1 MLKKEVNII
10 MSEFQKGPL
19 SGIKVIEFGQIAAGP
34 FTGMLLGDLGADIVK
49 VERPDSGDGMRE
61 WPPFFTDEG
70 GEVFSSNFASL
81 NRNKRSIAI
90 DFKNAD
96 QLKRLQQLCQHA
108 DVIIENYRPGVLS
121 KFGLGYAD
129 LKQANPSLIYCS
141 ISGYGQTGQY
151 AQKGA
156 FDVTVQAIS
165 GLMSVTG
172 DEAGSPAKCGV
183 PVADFTAGLYSAYTI
198 VAALLQA
205 KQTGEGTYI
214 DCSMLGS
221 LLGISALQTSEYFGN
236 GKVPKRLGTAHPRN
250 APYQGFQGLDKP
262 FVIAA
267 GNDKLWREV
276 SLAVNQPELANDP
289 RFLTQAL
296 RAKNQKDLAALLQ
309 VSFSKKTA
317 ADWLEEFDRRGV
329 PCAPIN
335 TFEDILND
343 PVIRELELL
352 EDLELPGGQITLT
365 VPFPVKLSGFEYS
378 IYRRPPKKGE
388 HTEQVFQEWQDN

>member
-1 MLKKEVNII
+1 
-10 MSEFQKGPL
+10 MSDFQKGPL

-61 WPPFFTDEG
+61 WPPFFVDEDG
-70 GEVFSSNFASL
+70 DGFSSNFASL
-81 NRNKRSIAI
+81 NRNKRSIAV
-90 DFKNAD
+90 DFKNPD

-121 KFGLGYAD
+121 KFGLGYEN
-129 LKQANPSLIYCS
+129 LKLANPALIYCS
-141 ISGYGQTGQY
+141 ISGYGQTGSY
-151 AQKGA
+151 SQKGA

-172 DEAGSPAKCGV
+172 DEDGNPVKCGV
-183 PVADFTAGLYSAYTI
+183 PVADFSAGLYSAYSIT
-198 VAALLQA
+198 AALLQT
-205 KQTGEGTYI
+205 KQTGIGTHI

-236 GKVPKRLGTAHPRN
+236 GKVPRRLGTAHPRN

-276 SLAVNQPELANDP
+276 ALAVNQPELANDP
-289 RFLTQAL
+289 RFTTQAL
-296 RAKNQKDLAALLQ
+296 RAANQKELAGILQ
-309 VSFSKKTA
+309 LSFSEKTA
-317 ADWLEEFDRRGV
+317 AAWLEEFDRRGV

-343 PVIRELELL
+343 PVVRELELL
-352 EDLELPGGQITLT
+352 QDLELPGGQTTST
-365 VPFPVKLSGFEYS
+365 VPFPVKLSGFQNS

-388 HTEQVFQEWQDN
+388 HTEQVFDEWQGN